1 MKRLL
6 SDPRLYL
13 AWPVVLV
20 AALSAAY
27 ATDPY
32 VFGFAVFGLGAAT
45 GLICVVGGIF
55 VVLNPETGRWGKLA
69 VVAALLLAVAAV
81 LRALAILGTFT
92 WA

>member
-6 SDPRLYL
+6 SDPRIYV
-13 AWPVVLV
+13 AWPVILV

-32 VFGFAVFGLGAAT
+32 VFGFAVFGLGAAS
-45 GLICVVGGIF
+45 GAICIAGGSF
-55 VVLNPETGRWGKLA
+55 VLMNPGASRRGRLA
-69 VVAALLLAVAAV
+69 VLAALLLAVAAV
-81 LRALAILGTFT
+81 LWALSILGTFK